1 MPTSRPIPFSQ
12 LLGTIAL
19 APTLIGIGMVVA
31 MASAHAAPAGFQDEN
46 PTIVLHNTAKPADQ
60 RQLRRRIADAALSV
74 CGGGP
79 GSLAEVNRTVRDS
92 PCWHDAVTRAEAM
105 IAR

>member
-1 MPTSRPIPFSQ
+1 MPTSRPLPCSQ
-12 LLGTIAL
+12 LLGSSAL
-19 APTLIGIGMVVA
+19 APTVIGLGMVVA
-31 MASAHAAPAGFQDEN
+31 MASAHAAPAAFQDET
-46 PTIVLHNTAKPADQ
+46 PTIVLHNAGKPADQ

-74 CGGGP
+74 CGGGS

-92 PCWHDAVTRAEAM
+92 PCWHDAVTRAEAQ